1 MAVTMYVQVKAPDSG
16 RYITILTLQEKPLAN
31 FIAQQ
36 KGGRAISQTALQ
48 RTEGIPALKRAIEE
62 ATSKPMPNKEFEKYR
77 KDFLEVKMDSEV
89 KDFIIK
95 LPKRYHK
102 IIKKLAMKES
112 TSMNKWIIATIER
125 QLKEQKM
132 L

>member
-1 MAVTMYVQVKAPDSG
+1 MAMTMYVQIKDPERE
-16 RYITILTLQEKPLAN
+16 RYITILILQEKPLAN
-31 FIAQQ
+31 FIAKQ

-48 RTEGIPALKRAIEE
+48 RTEGIPALKRAVEE
-62 ATSKPMPNKEFEKYR
+62 ATSNPMPTKEFEKLR
-77 KDFLEVKMDSEV
+77 EGFLEAKMGSETT
-89 KDFIIK
+89 DFIIK

-102 IIKKLAMKES
+102 IIKKMAMEES
-112 TSMNKWIIATIER
+112 TSMNKWIIAAIKR